1 MTQRKIIHVDCD
13 CFYAAI
19 EMRDNPS
26 LAQKPLAVGG
36 SADRR
41 GVIATCNYE
50 ARAYGVRSAMSS
62 RHALKLCPDLT
73 IVKPRMDAYKEASK
87 EIQSIFRDYTD
98 LIEPLSLDEAY
109 LDVSDSP
116 HFGGSATRIAQDIR
130 RRVSNQ
136 LHITVS
142 AGVAPNKFL
151 AKIASDWKKPNG
163 LFVITPDQVED
174 FVSILPVKKLH
185 GVGKVTAD
193 KLARMGIEDCL
204 QLREWNKL
212 ALVREFGSFGERLW
226 SLARGIDDRVVQND
240 SRRQSISV
248 ENTYDVDLPDLSSCL
263 AKLPELMETL
273 AGRIARID
281 SSYRA
286 GKPFVKVKFHD
297 FTQTTLEQA
306 GAGRDL
312 ESYQQLMTQAFNRG
326 GKPVRLLGIGVRLL
340 DLSSG
345 NEQLELS
352 WWAPQYVGGG
362 LPPMAVCQ
370 STKMLNVSRLSGAS
384 RIVAP
389 PLPHLDLQRFRGL
402 SVRQD
407 LRRVAPHPWSALA
420 GIPAATPDHCGS
432 VRSGS
437 VPVRWLLPPGPAPT
451 DA

>member
-19 EMRDNPS
+19 EMRDDPR
-26 LAQKPLAVGG
+26 LASKPLAVGG

-62 RHALKLCPDLT
+62 RHALKLCPDLV

-87 EIQSIFRDYTD
+87 EIQTIFRDYTD

-109 LDVSDSP
+109 LDVSDCP

-174 FVSILPVKKLH
+174 FVSALPVSKLH

-193 KLARMGIEDCL
+193 KLGRLGIVNCL
-204 QLREWNKL
+204 ELRGWNKL

-226 SLARGIDDRVVQND
+226 GLARGIDDRPVQND
-240 SRRQSISV
+240 SRRQSVSV
-248 ENTYDVDLPDLSSCL
+248 ENTYDVDLPDLTSCL
-263 AKLPELMETL
+263 EKLPELLETL
-273 AGRIARID
+273 TARMARID
-281 SSYRA
+281 SSYRP

-312 ESYQQLMTQAFNRG
+312 EGYRQLLTQAFNRG
-326 GKPVRLLGIGVRLL
+326 DKPVRLLGIGVRLQ
-340 DLSSG
+340 DLRG
-345 NEQLELS
+345 GHEQLELF
-352 WWAPQYVGGG
+352 G
-362 LPPMAVCQ
+362 
-370 STKMLNVSRLSGAS
+370 
-384 RIVAP
+384 
-389 PLPHLDLQRFRGL
+389 RG
-402 SVRQD
+402 
-407 LRRVAPHPWSALA
+407 
-420 GIPAATPDHCGS
+420 
-432 VRSGS
+432 
-437 VPVRWLLPPGPAPT
+437 
-451 DA
+451 

>member
-19 EMRDNPS
+19 EMRDDPS
-26 LAQKPLAVGG
+26 LANKPMAVGG

-41 GVIATCNYE
+41 GVISTCNYE
-50 ARAYGVRSAMSS
+50 ARAYGVRSAMAS
-62 RHALKLCPDLT
+62 RHALKLCPDLV
-73 IVKPRMDAYKEASK
+73 IVNGRMDAYKEASK
-87 EIQSIFRDYTD
+87 EIHSILRDYTE

-163 LFVITPDQVED
+163 LFVITPDQVEG
-174 FVSILPVKKLH
+174 FVSALPVNKLH

-193 KLARMGIEDCL
+193 KLGRLGIETCQD
-204 QLREWNKL
+204 LREWSKL

-226 SLARGIDDRVVQND
+226 GLARGIDDRLVQSD
-240 SRRQSISV
+240 SRRQSVSV
-248 ENTYDVDLPDLSSCL
+248 ENTYDTDLPDLATCL
-263 AKLPELMETL
+263 EKLPELLETL
-273 AGRIARID
+273 NRRISRID
-281 SSYRA
+281 SSYRP

-297 FTQTTLEQA
+297 FTQTTLEQS

-312 ESYQQLMTQAFNRG
+312 ESYQGLLSQAFARG
-326 GKPVRLLGIGVRLL
+326 AKPVRLLGLGVRLH

-345 NEQLELS
+345 HEQLELF
-352 WWAPQYVGGG
+352 A
-362 LPPMAVCQ
+362 
-370 STKMLNVSRLSGAS
+370 R
-384 RIVAP
+384 
-389 PLPHLDLQRFRGL
+389 PL
-402 SVRQD
+402 
-407 LRRVAPHPWSALA
+407 
-420 GIPAATPDHCGS
+420 
-432 VRSGS
+432 
-437 VPVRWLLPPGPAPT
+437 
-451 DA
+451 